1 MIPWLTKF
9 MFIVSLLLTTM
20 LGYAD
25 DLVYAQ
31 NQTFTFHLKN
41 VTIKTVLQAIEK
53 QSEFIFMYRSDLFDT
68 SKKVSIDANKQSV
81 SQILDQIL
89 EGTAIAYEINDR
101 QIVLKNVEKEFIF
114 PEQTKIEKVTGKVTD
129 QDGDPIVGATVK
141 EINTSNG
148 AITDLNGTFVL
159 EAFTGNPIEVSYIG
173 YKSQQLKVK
182 VGEPLTVVMREDT
195 EILDEVVVV
204 GYGTQKKVNLTGA
217 VSSVSASD
225 IENRVQS
232 DVLSA
237 VQGTVPGVMVI
248 SRPGNSPEINFR
260 GRGNLGT
267 SEPLYVIDG
276 AIADATF
283 FSNLDPNTIESIS
296 LVSLKIC

>member
-20 LGYAD
+20 LGCAD

-204 GYGTQKKVNLTGA
+204 GYGTQKK
-217 VSSVSASD
+217 
-225 IENRVQS
+225 
-232 DVLSA
+232 
-237 VQGTVPGVMVI
+237 
-248 SRPGNSPEINFR
+248 
-260 GRGNLGT
+260 
-267 SEPLYVIDG
+267 
-276 AIADATF
+276 
-283 FSNLDPNTIESIS
+283 
-296 LVSLKIC
+296 